1 MSGNLVTLGA
11 QPAHLA
17 KSGGGLNLNAAARA
31 NLQASFAVLKIRGKA
46 WRVRYRGEETLITAS
61 AGTGHDGRPLPEA
74 PVQHINVIVVG
85 VASAISKRW
94 YAQGFSDGESKA
106 PDCFSVNGVS
116 PDPASA
122 LKQSAF
128 CATCDKNIWGSAT
141 TDNGKKAKACRD
153 GRRIAVVPAGDVDNE
168 IFGGPMLLD
177 IPPTSLANLE
187 QYASFL
193 VRKNADMSQVITQI
207 GFDPVPTHQR
217 LTFTSVGWVEDA
229 HEYEAVVETAKSDL
243 VGRMLDAMVEDVTSE
258 PAAALAG
265 AKPQHLLRASPL
277 SVVRN
282 DTPDEPDEPV
292 EAPKPT
298 PPPPPAPPV
307 QEPPPPAAAKAAS
320 PFARRAAPVQVAPP
334 GGVDAPVMQTAKKTV
349 APTVVQGA
357 PASLED
363 EIDNLLAGN

>member
-1 MSGNLVTLGA
+1 MSGNHVTLGA

-17 KSGGGLNLNAAARA
+17 KAGGGLNLNAAARA

-46 WRVRYRGEETLITAS
+46 WRVRYRGEEKLLTAS

-74 PVQHINVIVVG
+74 PVQSVPVIIVG

-94 YAQGFSDGESKA
+94 YQRGFAEGESKA

-122 LKQSAF
+122 MKQNTY
-128 CATCDKNIWGSAT
+128 CATCPQNIWGSAT

-153 GRRIAVVPAGDVDNE
+153 GRRIAVVPAGNVDNE
-168 IFGGPMLLD
+168 MFGGAMLLD
-177 IPPTSLANLE
+177 IPPTSLNNLE

-193 VRKNADMSQVITQI
+193 IRKNADMSQVVTEI
-207 GFDPVPTHQR
+207 GFDPEQTYQR
-217 LTFTSVGWVEDA
+217 LTFNVAGWVEDPD
-229 HEYEAVVETAKSDL
+229 EYAAVVEVAKSDQ
-243 VGRMLDAMVEDVTSE
+243 VARMLESAVEDVTSE

-277 SVVRN
+277 KVVQN
-282 DTPDEPDEPV
+282 DAPDEPDETPA
-292 EAPKPT
+292 EPAPKPT
-298 PPPPPAPPV
+298 PPPPPV
-307 QEPPPPAAAKAAS
+307 QTPPPPAAAKAAS
-320 PFARRAAPVQVAPP
+320 PFARRAAPAQVAPP
-334 GGVDAPVMQTAKKTV
+334 GGVDAPVMKTAKATV

>member
-46 WRVRYRGEETLITAS
+46 WRVRYRGEEKLLTAS

-74 PVQHINVIVVG
+74 PVQSVPVIIVG

-94 YAQGFSDGESKA
+94 YERGFAEGESKA

-122 LKQSAF
+122 MKQNDY
-128 CATCDKNIWGSAT
+128 CATCPQNIWGSAT

-153 GRRIAVVPAGDVDNE
+153 GRRIAVVPAGNVDNE
-168 IFGGPMLLD
+168 MFGGAMLLD
-177 IPPTSLANLE
+177 IPPTSLNNLE

-193 VRKNADMSQVITQI
+193 IRKNADMSQVVTEI
-207 GFDPVPTHQR
+207 GFDPEQTYQR
-217 LTFTSVGWVEDA
+217 LTFNVIGWVEDPD
-229 HEYEAVVETAKSDL
+229 EYQAVVEVAKSDQ
-243 VGRMLDAMVEDVTSE
+243 VTRMLESAVEDVTSE
-258 PAAALAG
+258 PTAALAG
-265 AKPQHLLRASPL
+265 AKPAHLRASPL
-277 SVVRN
+277 KVVQN
-282 DTPDEPDEPV
+282 DAPDEPDEPV
-292 EAPKPT
+292 EAPKP
-298 PPPPPAPPV
+298 PPPPVPPA
-307 QEPPPPAAAKAAS
+307 EAPPPPAAAKAAS
-320 PFARRAAPVQVAPP
+320 PFARRAAPAQVAPEP
-334 GGVDAPVMQTAKKTV
+334 TPIAKKTPV